1 MDCRVPQ
8 SCSLV
13 MERPGPSSPE
23 IMSPENFS
31 PVSGKVLD
39 GRDGLLGYL
48 LSSNSLR
55 AKSLSQHWRTTGGP
69 TIATPAL
76 TIATLHSTSPLFTC
90 HSDDHIR
97 QSPRNLHRISDPLYI
112 RHRFYL

>member
-13 MERPGPSSPE
+13 MERPGPSSLE

-39 GRDGLLGYL
+39 GRDGLLGCL
-48 LSSNSLR
+48 VL
-55 AKSLSQHWRTTGGP
+55 
-69 TIATPAL
+69 IV
-76 TIATLHSTSPLFTC
+76 
-90 HSDDHIR
+90 IR
-97 QSPRNLHRISDPLYI
+97 LQPFEHLVV
-112 RHRFYL
+112 

>member
-23 IMSPENFS
+23 ILSPENFS

-39 GRDGLLGYL
+39 GRDGLLGCLYSIV
-48 LSSNSLR
+48 SSASICLC
-55 AKSLSQHWRTTGGP
+55 
-69 TIATPAL
+69 I
-76 TIATLHSTSPLFTC
+76 IV
-90 HSDDHIR
+90 I
-97 QSPRNLHRISDPLYI
+97 
-112 RHRFYL
+112 